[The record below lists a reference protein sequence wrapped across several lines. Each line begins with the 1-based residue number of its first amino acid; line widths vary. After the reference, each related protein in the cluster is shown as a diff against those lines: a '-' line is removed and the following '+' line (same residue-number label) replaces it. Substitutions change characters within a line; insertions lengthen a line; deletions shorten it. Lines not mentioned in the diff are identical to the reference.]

1 MDNLS
6 IKMAIA
12 SRLKEQRIK
21 YKISRKLL
29 SGVSDVSY
37 SSIRRFEET
46 GDISLDNLISIAIC
60 LKGYYQIKN
69 LFEYFSP
76 GDPKVWCGVCLLP
89 KRYAKKDKEA
99 CTSLRRRRR
108 RQLYRH

>member
-6 IKMAIA
+6 IKMAVA
-12 SRLKEQRIK
+12 GRLKEQRIK

-46 GDISLDNLISIAIC
+46 GD
-60 LKGYYQIKN
+60 
-69 LFEYFSP
+69 
-76 GDPKVWCGVCLLP
+76 
-89 KRYAKKDKEA
+89 
-99 CTSLRRRRR
+99 
-108 RQLYRH
+108 H